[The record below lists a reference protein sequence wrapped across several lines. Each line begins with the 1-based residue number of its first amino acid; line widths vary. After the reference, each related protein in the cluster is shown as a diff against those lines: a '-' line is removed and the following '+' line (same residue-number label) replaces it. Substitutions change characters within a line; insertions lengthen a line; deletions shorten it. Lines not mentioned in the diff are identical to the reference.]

1 MTQSK
6 IDDRS
11 RKKLDEKRSETGTA
25 FSFKMVTGLLQGG
38 LLGTVKLSG
47 SDKDLNTEALKSANS
62 AEMGEERM
70 RSSVTRFK
78 EDLSHLGNWASRWQ
92 TQVVLQ
98 NWGIISPG
106 EANPVIMI
114 LHSCGIILYKALSPG
129 VSHNASVM
137 SMHGTL
143 RH

>member
-62 AEMGEERM
+62 TKTGDGKNEEQC
-70 RSSVTRFK
+70 
-78 EDLSHLGNWASRWQ
+78 D
-92 TQVVLQ
+92 QV
-98 NWGIISPG
+98 
-106 EANPVIMI
+106 
-114 LHSCGIILYKALSPG
+114 
-129 VSHNASVM
+129 
-137 SMHGTL
+137 
-143 RH
+143 